1 MHSQIKV
8 SHKIEIIDAQ
18 GQEYIDVK
26 LIYENDNSKK
36 YSIWINTWRIIFVTN
51 ENQQIFGFP
60 YISNLVNF
68 LFITPEIYNFDNYLN
83 SQAEFHD
90 VGDIYTNRI
99 KILEPKEKFIIHIL
113 IRDKR
118 VITFLKNNKYKISYM
133 YGVCPY
139 KNISSIISVD
149 EKNFYQSS
157 DLLLANIPILENK
170 LGYNSRATFFYFM
183 NDKKMKISTINF
195 NNLFEKRFYNFKIS
209 NCSFRNTLLK
219 MY

>member
-1 MHSQIKV
+1 
-8 SHKIEIIDAQ
+8 
-18 GQEYIDVK
+18 
-26 LIYENDNSKK
+26 
-36 YSIWINTWRIIFVTN
+36 
-51 ENQQIFGFP
+51 
-60 YISNLVNF
+60 
-68 LFITPEIYNFDNYLN
+68 
-83 SQAEFHD
+83 
-90 VGDIYTNRI
+90 
-99 KILEPKEKFIIHIL
+99 
-113 IRDKR
+113 
-118 VITFLKNNKYKISYM
+118 M